1 MVSLGLY
8 DARFDPAERRAKNE
22 VWRILCTDF
31 LQRYV
36 PPDAIVIDL
45 GAGFCEFINQIR
57 AAEKW
62 AVDMEDGVRT
72 WAAPD
77 VHVHC
82 GPAHDL
88 GWRSSASV
96 DVVFASNVFEHFS
109 SKADVLKALREAH
122 RVLRPGGRL
131 LVLQPNIRYAFKVY
145 WDFFDHNLPLSHAS
159 MLEALALC
167 GFETETVRPRFLP
180 YSTKSALPSWPIL
193 VRLYLRCP
201 PLHRLLGKQMFIV
214 AVRP

>member
-1 MVSLGLY
+1 MVS
-8 DARFDPAERRAKNE
+8 
-22 VWRILCTDF
+22 
-31 LQRYV
+31 
-36 PPDAIVIDL
+36 
-45 GAGFCEFINQIR
+45 
-57 AAEKW
+57 
-62 AVDMEDGVRT
+62 
-72 WAAPD
+72 
-77 VHVHC
+77 
-82 GPAHDL
+82 
-88 GWRSSASV
+88 
-96 DVVFASNVFEHFS
+96 
-109 SKADVLKALREAH
+109 
-122 RVLRPGGRL
+122 

-201 PLHRLLGKQMFIV
+201 ALHRLLGKQMFIV